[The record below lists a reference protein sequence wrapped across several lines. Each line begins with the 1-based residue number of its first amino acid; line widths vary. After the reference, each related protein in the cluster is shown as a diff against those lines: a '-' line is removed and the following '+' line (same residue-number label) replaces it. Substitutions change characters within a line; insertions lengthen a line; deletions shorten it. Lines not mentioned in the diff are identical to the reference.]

1 MDLSAV
7 SKTLFIPLSARI
19 FASKNFPEYFYDEK
33 ALSLENIVRTKCEL
47 VREKSSEY
55 ALMASA
61 ARYYNIDEIVR
72 KFCAKYPKCNVVY
85 LGAGLETACF
95 RLKTVNAA
103 FYEIDLPEVI
113 ELRRRVLGECANEA
127 LVGCDM
133 FDLAWTRCIDESLP
147 ALFVACG
154 VFQYFKRDQVLNLI
168 RELKSTFKNAELV
181 FDATNEAGLKY
192 ANKYVKSVGN
202 DEAIMRFCVEDGR
215 KFALKAGVN
224 LIEERVFFT
233 DARKMLSGRLKFT
246 TRLIMKFVD
255 FTKRAKILHFDLR
268 ARAAVKF
275 TDTKK
280 S

>member
-1 MDLSAV
+1 MNLSAV

-33 ALSLENIVRTKCEL
+33 ALSLESLVRSSCEF

-95 RLKTVNAA
+95 RLKITNAT

-113 ELRRRVLGECANEA
+113 ELRLLLLGERPNEA
-127 LVGCDM
+127 LIGCDM
-133 FDLAWTRCIDESLP
+133 FDMAWTRRIDGSLP
-147 ALFVACG
+147 TLLVVCG
-154 VFQYFKRDQVLNLI
+154 VFQYFTRERVLNLI
-168 RELKSTFKNAELV
+168 CELKSTFKNAELV

-192 ANKYVKSVGN
+192 VNKYVKSVGN
-202 DEAIMRFCVEDGR
+202 DDAVMRFCVEDGY
-215 KFALKAGVN
+215 KFALEAGVN
-224 LIEERVFFT
+224 LIEERVFFA
-233 DARKMLSGRLKFT
+233 DVRKILAKRLKFT

-255 FTKRAKILHFDLR
+255 FTKRAKILHFDL
-268 ARAAVKF
+268 
-275 TDTKK
+275 K

>member
-19 FASKNFPEYFYDEK
+19 FASRNFPEYFYDKK
-33 ALSLENIVRTKCEL
+33 ALSLENIVQTNYES

-61 ARYYNIDEIVR
+61 ARYYNLDEIVR

-95 RLKTVNAA
+95 RLKTVNAT

-113 ELRRRVLGECANEA
+113 EFRRRVLGECANEA
-127 LVGCDM
+127 LIGCDL
-133 FDLAWTRCIDESLP
+133 FDLAWTRRIDGSLP
-147 ALFVACG
+147 TLLVACG
-154 VFQYFKRDQVLNLI
+154 VFQYFTREQVLNLI
-168 RELKSTFKNAELV
+168 RELKNAFKNAELI

-202 DEAIMRFCVEDGR
+202 DDAIMSFCVDDGR

-224 LIEERVFFT
+224 LIEERGFFM
-233 DARKMLSGRLKFT
+233 DARKILSGRLKFT

-255 FTKRAKILHFDLR
+255 FTKRAKILHYDL
-268 ARAAVKF
+268 
-275 TDTKK
+275 K

>member
-33 ALSLENIVRTKCEL
+33 ALSLEKIVQTNCES

-55 ALMASA
+55 TLMASA
-61 ARYYNIDEIVR
+61 ARYYNMDEIVR

-95 RLKTVNAA
+95 RLKITNAS

-113 ELRRRVLGECANEA
+113 ELRRRVLGGCANDT

-133 FDLAWTRCIDESLP
+133 FDLAWARSIDKGLP
-147 ALFVACG
+147 TLFVACG
-154 VFQYFKRDQVLNLI
+154 VFQYFTRGQILNLI
-168 RELKSTFKNAELV
+168 RELKNVFKNAELV
-181 FDATNEAGLKY
+181 FDATNETGLKY

-215 KFALKAGVN
+215 KFALKVGVN
-224 LIEERVFFT
+224 LIEERVFFA
-233 DARKMLSGRLKFT
+233 DARKILAKRLKFT

-255 FTKRAKILHFDLR
+255 FTKRAKILHFDL
-268 ARAAVKF
+268 KC
-275 TDTKK
+275 
-280 S
+280 

>member
-33 ALSLENIVRTKCEL
+33 ALSLENIVQTNCESVL
-47 VREKSSEY
+47 EKSSEY

-61 ARYYNIDEIVR
+61 ARYYNMDDIVR
-72 KFCAKYPKCNVVY
+72 KFCAKNPKSNVVY

-95 RLKTVNAA
+95 RLKIINAS
-103 FYEIDLPEVI
+103 FYEVDLPEVI
-113 ELRRRVLGECANEA
+113 ELRLRVLGGCANDT

-133 FDLAWTRCIDESLP
+133 FDLVWTRRIDESLP
-147 ALFVACG
+147 TLFVACG
-154 VFQYFKRDQVLNLI
+154 VFQYFTREQVLNLI
-168 RELKSTFKNAELV
+168 RELKNAFKNAELV
-181 FDATNEAGLKY
+181 FDATNKAGLNY

-202 DEAIMRFCVEDGR
+202 DDAIMCFCVEDGY
-215 KFALKAGVN
+215 KFALEAGVN
-224 LIEERVFFT
+224 LIEEVGFFM
-233 DARKMLSGRLKFT
+233 DARKMLSRRLKFT

-255 FTKRAKILHFDLR
+255 FTKRAKILHFDL
-268 ARAAVKF
+268 
-275 TDTKK
+275 K

>member
-1 MDLSAV
+1 MNLSAV

-19 FASKNFPEYFYDEK
+19 FASKNFSEYFYDKK
-33 ALSLENIVRTKCEL
+33 ALSLENIVQTNCESVL
-47 VREKSSEY
+47 EKSSEY

-61 ARYYNIDEIVR
+61 ARYYNMDDIVR
-72 KFCAKYPKCNVVY
+72 KFCAKNPKSNIVY

-95 RLKTVNAA
+95 RLKITNAS

-113 ELRRRVLGECANEA
+113 ELRRRVLGECANET
-127 LVGCDM
+127 LIGYDI
-133 FDLAWTRCIDESLP
+133 FDLAWTRRIDESLP
-147 ALFVACG
+147 TLLVACG
-154 VFQYFKRDQVLNLI
+154 VFQYFTREQVLNLI
-168 RELKSTFKNAELV
+168 RELKNVFKKAQLV

-192 ANKYVKSVGN
+192 ANKYVKSVGS
-202 DEAIMRFCVEDGR
+202 DDAIMSFCVEDGY

-233 DARKMLSGRLKFT
+233 DALKILSGRLEFT

-255 FTKRAKILHFDLR
+255 FTKRAKILHFDL
-268 ARAAVKF
+268 
-275 TDTKK
+275 K

>member
-33 ALSLENIVRTKCEL
+33 ALSLENIVQTNCES
-47 VREKSSEY
+47 VQEKSSEY

-61 ARYYNIDEIVR
+61 ARYYNMDDIVR
-72 KFCAKYPKCNVVY
+72 KFCAKYPKSNVVY

-95 RLKTVNAA
+95 SLKITNAS

-113 ELRRRVLGECANEA
+113 ELRLRVLGECANEA
-127 LVGCDM
+127 LICCDM
-133 FDLAWTRCIDESLP
+133 FDLAWARRIDESLP
-147 ALFVACG
+147 TLFVACG
-154 VFQYFKRDQVLNLI
+154 VFQYFTRELVLNLI
-168 RELKSTFKNAELV
+168 RELKNIFKNAELV

-202 DEAIMRFCVEDGR
+202 DDAIMCFCVEDGYN
-215 KFALKAGVN
+215 FALEAGVN
-224 LIEERVFFT
+224 LIEERVFFA
-233 DARKMLSGRLKFT
+233 DVRKILAKRLKFT

-255 FTKRAKILHFDLR
+255 FTKRAKILHFDL
-268 ARAAVKF
+268 KC
-275 TDTKK
+275 
-280 S
+280 

>member
-1 MDLSAV
+1 M
-7 SKTLFIPLSARI
+7 
-19 FASKNFPEYFYDEK
+19 
-33 ALSLENIVRTKCEL
+33 LSLENIVRTNCES

-61 ARYYNIDEIVR
+61 ARYYNMDEIVR

-95 RLKTVNAA
+95 RLKTVNAH
-103 FYEIDLPEVI
+103 FYEIDLPEAI
-113 ELRRRVLGECANEA
+113 ELRRRVLGECPNEA
-127 LVGCDM
+127 LIGCDM
-133 FDLAWTRCIDESLP
+133 FDLTWARNIDKSLP
-147 ALFVACG
+147 TLFVACG
-154 VFQYFKRDQVLNLI
+154 VFQYFTRERVINLI
-168 RELKSTFKNAELV
+168 RELKNVFRNAELV

-202 DEAIMRFCVEDGR
+202 DKAIMSFCVEDGC
-215 KFALKAGVN
+215 KFALEAGVN

-246 TRLIMKFVD
+246 SRLIMKFVD
-255 FTKRAKILHFDLR
+255 FTKRAKILHFDL
-268 ARAAVKF
+268 
-275 TDTKK
+275 K

>member
-1 MDLSAV
+1 
-7 SKTLFIPLSARI
+7 
-19 FASKNFPEYFYDEK
+19 
-33 ALSLENIVRTKCEL
+33 
-47 VREKSSEY
+47 
-55 ALMASA
+55 MASA
-61 ARYYNIDEIVR
+61 ARYYNMDDIVR
-72 KFCAKYPKCNVVY
+72 KFCAKYPKCNVAY

-95 RLKTVNAA
+95 RLKAA
-103 FYEIDLPEVI
+103 KASFYEIDLPEVI
-113 ELRRRVLGECANEA
+113 ELRLRVLGECANEA

-133 FDLAWTRCIDESLP
+133 FDLAWVRRIDENLP
-147 ALFVACG
+147 ALFVAYG
-154 VFQYFKRDQVLNLI
+154 VFQYFTREQVLNLI
-168 RELKSTFKNAELV
+168 RELKNIFKNAELV

-233 DARKMLSGRLKFT
+233 DALKILARLLKFT

-255 FTKRAKILHFDLR
+255 FTKRAKILHFDL
-268 ARAAVKF
+268 
-275 TDTKK
+275 K

>member
-33 ALSLENIVRTKCEL
+33 ALSLENIVQTNCES

-72 KFCAKYPKCNVVY
+72 KFCARYPKCNVVY

-95 RLKTVNAA
+95 RLKTLNAA

-113 ELRRRVLGECANEA
+113 ELRGFLLGERPNEA
-127 LVGCDM
+127 LIGCDM
-133 FDLAWTRCIDESLP
+133 FDLAWAQSIDKGLP
-147 ALFVACG
+147 TLLVACG
-154 VFQYFKRDQVLNLI
+154 VFQYFTREQVLNLI
-168 RELKSTFKNAELV
+168 RELKSAFKNAELV

-202 DEAIMRFCVEDGR
+202 DEAIMRFCVEDSS
-215 KFALKAGVN
+215 KFALEAGVN
-224 LIEERVFFT
+224 LIEERVFFA
-233 DARKMLSGRLKFT
+233 DARKILAKRLKFT

-255 FTKRAKILHFDLR
+255 FTKRAKILHFDLKR
-268 ARAAVKF
+268 
-275 TDTKK
+275 
-280 S
+280 